1 MRCLRGMQVS
11 RCSRQVTPR
20 AWSSRER
27 SGLKASRI
35 MEALADG
42 EVTRGECVEREE
54 ARAQR
59 NKHT

>member
-1 MRCLRGMQVS
+1 MQVS